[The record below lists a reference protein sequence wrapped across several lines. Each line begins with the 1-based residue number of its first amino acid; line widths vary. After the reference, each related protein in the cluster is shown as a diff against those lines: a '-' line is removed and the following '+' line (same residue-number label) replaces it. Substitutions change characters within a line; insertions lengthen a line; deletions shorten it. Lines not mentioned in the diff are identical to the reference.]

1 MLFFATALLF
11 AGAASAG
18 AGITGPVRTDKGL
31 VKGAPTREP
40 SVTVFKGIPYAAPP
54 VGARRWR
61 APVPAAPWSGI
72 READRFGNSCP
83 SASNPA
89 NEVMDEDCLYLNV
102 WTGAKS
108 PTERRPVLV
117 WIHGGGFWA
126 GSGADPR
133 TNGEVL
139 ARKGAVLVTFNYRLG
154 ALGFLATPELSKESG
169 RGASGNYGLLDQIA
183 ALQWVKRN
191 IAAFG
196 GDPDNVTVFGHSA
209 GAGSLNFLTI
219 SPLAKGLFKRGI
231 AESQVRYPRDLE
243 LRYLSSSWRPLGGA
257 EKAGTKYVEGFG
269 AKSLADLRALP
280 WQRFLQGVNVP
291 DVDVDTGGTAR
302 PPLFRPVIDGWVL
315 PRTFSEAFAAG
326 AHSRVQYLAGN
337 NRNEGGAAPETH
349 FDTLRKPGAP
359 RPEITLGSPRQLA
372 TLAEYQAAARR
383 KFGAM
388 ADEFLQL
395 YPASNDQEAAL
406 ANNAAIEDNSQVS
419 TWLWSR
425 DWVRATHTPLYTY
438 FWTHA
443 PPGPDHD
450 TRGAYHGS
458 EINYVFGSLAD
469 TALPWTEED
478 GRIADL
484 MSSYWVNYAAKGNPN
499 GSGLPIWPAFREQD
513 KSVML
518 LGDTFGPTPIASSP
532 RFDFWQRFFTSNEA
546 W

>member
-1 MLFFATALLF
+1 MPILAIALLL
-11 AGAASAG
+11 AGTAP
-18 AGITGPVRTDKGL
+18 TGPVRTDKGM
-31 VKGAPTREP
+31 VQGAATREP

-54 VGARRWR
+54 TGARRWR
-61 APVPAAPWSGI
+61 PPASPVAWKGV
-72 READRFGNSCP
+72 RKADRFGNSCP

-89 NEVMDEDCLYLNV
+89 KEAMGEDCLYLNV

-108 PTERRPVLV
+108 ATERRPVLV

-126 GSGADPR
+126 GSGSDPR
-133 TNGEVL
+133 TNGELL
-139 ARKGAVLVTFNYRLG
+139 AKKGVILVTFNYRLG

-169 RGASGNYGLLDQIA
+169 RAASGNYGLLDEIA

-196 GDPDNVTVFGHSA
+196 GDPDNVTLFGHSA

-219 SPLAKGLFKRGI
+219 SPLAKGLFRRGL

-243 LRYLSSSWRPLGGA
+243 LRYLSSSWRPLAGA
-257 EKAGTKYVEGFG
+257 EKAGKKHVASLG

-280 WQRFLQGVNVP
+280 WQRFLDGVNAP
-291 DVDVDTGGTAR
+291 DVDVYTGGTAR

-315 PRTFSEAFAAG
+315 PRSFSQAFAAG
-326 AHSRVQYLAGN
+326 TQNRIQYVAGN
-337 NRNEGGAAPETH
+337 NRNEGGAAPETF

-359 RPEITLGSPRQLA
+359 RPEITLGSPRQFA
-372 TLAEYQAAARR
+372 TLADYQAAARR

-388 ADEFLQL
+388 AEQFLRL
-395 YPASNDQEAAL
+395 YPAATDQEAAL

-419 TWLWSR
+419 TWLWGR
-425 DWVRATHTPLYTY
+425 DWIKATHTPLYTY

-469 TALPWTEED
+469 SDLPWTAED
-478 GRIADL
+478 RRIADL
-484 MSSYWVNYAAKGNPN
+484 MSSYWVNYAAKGDPN
-499 GSGLPIWPAFREQD
+499 GPGLPDWPAFNPAA
-513 KSVML
+513 KSVMQ
-518 LGDTFGPTPIASSP
+518 LGDSFEPVPIASEA
-532 RFDFWQRFFTSNEA
+532 RIDFWQRFFATNEA